1 MNYFHLLFICELVFL
16 ESWWSG
22 SQIKDLPFF
31 QNCYS
36 STVLDSLT
44 QPLEPCPHP
53 QIRLGD
59 LLSPYS
65 CPAGSKLYQFS
76 LLRPSSFLP
85 LSVFSL
91 LTHSCTVSGQRHFP
105 HGFLPRYQS
114 SQTASLLLPEV
125 CLNSFSFPCSL
136 LLSFLPPYFSLF
148 FSPLPSTWN
157 CSKCKT
163 LWYNFINNNILSNHC
178 FYHFH

>member
-1 MNYFHLLFICELVFL
+1 MVGKSNQGFTFFPKLLFLYCT
-16 ESWWSG
+16 W
-22 SQIKDLPFF
+22 
-31 QNCYS
+31 
-36 STVLDSLT
+36 
-44 QPLEPCPHP
+44 QPHSALEPCPHP

-59 LLSPYS
+59 LLSLT
-65 CPAGSKLYQFS
+65 PALQGQSSISFPFWV
-76 LLRPSSFLP
+76 PSSFLP

-136 LLSFLPPYFSLF
+136 PLSSFLPPYFSLSS
-148 FSPLPSTWN
+148 SPPL
-157 CSKCKT
+157 
-163 LWYNFINNNILSNHC
+163 LYMELF
-178 FYHFH
+178 